1 MAQFDTAVR
10 RQGAY
15 AQQIDAG
22 LRAHMNSIYSYM
34 GIAMLV
40 TGVVAYVFGMDLL
53 AAMQGQSTMLIPVSV
68 LSVLFSSPMVYVI
81 MFSPLAIVFLFGAMV
96 HRMNA
101 GAAQGVFWLFAALMG
116 LSLSTIFVR
125 FTGISIAQTF
135 FATAIA
141 FLGLSLYG
149 YTTKRDLSGMGSFLI
164 MGVIGLI
171 VASLINIFLQSSA
184 LQFAVSLLG
193 VLIFAG
199 LTAYDTQRLKS
210 EYVMIAQSGGTAQML
225 QASAISGALSLYGY
239 TTKRDLSGMGSFL
252 IMGVI
257 GLIVASLINI
267 FLQSSAL
274 QFAVSLLGV
283 LIFAGLTAYDTQR
296 LKSEY
301 VMIAQS
307 GGTAQMLQ
315 ASAISGALSLYLN
328 FLNMFMFLL
337 QFMGAARE

>member
-53 AAMQGQSTMLIPVSV
+53 AAMQGQSTMLIPVSA

-135 FATAIA
+135 FATAVA

-210 EYVMIAQSGGTAQML
+210 EYVMIAQG
-225 QASAISGALSLYGY
+225 
-239 TTKRDLSGMGSFL
+239 
-252 IMGVI
+252 
-257 GLIVASLINI
+257 
-267 FLQSSAL
+267 
-274 QFAVSLLGV
+274 
-283 LIFAGLTAYDTQR
+283 
-296 LKSEY
+296 
-301 VMIAQS
+301 